1 MNTGSGRIWGAV
13 VLAVACLGCG
23 KTGPRVAYVTNG
35 IADFWLI
42 GQKGAEDAAA
52 KHGVT
57 VEVRMPAKGADDQKK
72 IVQDLLAQGVQGIA
86 ISPIDA
92 ANQVELLDEI
102 AASALLITQ
111 DSDAPKSKRL
121 CYIGVDNY
129 DAGRLCGKLVKEA
142 VPQGGGVMLFIGRL
156 GQDNARLRRQ
166 GVIDELLDR
175 SVDPTRYDQPGTEVV
190 GEKYTILDTRT
201 DDFDFNKAK
210 SLAEQSLADMKSYS
224 KPLVCMVGLFA
235 YNPPKLLE
243 AVREATKDGHLAPG
257 QVKIVGFDEDGDTLA
272 GIESGEVH
280 GTVVQDPYQYGFESV
295 RILAGLV
302 KGDKSVLPPGGMLA
316 IPPRKVV
323 KANVVEFRDNLAKL
337 LGKDEKEPAPAA
349 TGN

>member
-1 MNTGSGRIWGAV
+1 MNMGIGRIWAAI
-13 VLAVACLGCG
+13 LISVACIGCG
-23 KTGPRVAYVTNG
+23 KSGPRVGYVTNC

-52 KHGVT
+52 KYGIT
-57 VEVRMPAKGADDQKK
+57 VEVRMPAKGAEDQKR

-92 ANQVELLDEI
+92 ANQVELLNEI
-102 AASALLITQ
+102 AAVTPLITQ

-129 DAGRLCGKLVKEA
+129 DAGRMCGKLVKEA
-142 VPQGGGVMLFIGRL
+142 APQGGGVMLFIAGL

-175 SVDPTRYDQPGTEVV
+175 SVDPTRYDQPGMEVV

-201 DDFDFNKAK
+201 DDTDLNKAK
-210 SLAEQSLADMKSYS
+210 TLAEQALVDMKSYS
-224 KPLVCMVGLFA
+224 KPLVCVVGLFE

-243 AVREATKDGHLAPG
+243 AVRESVKSGHLEKG
-257 QVKIVGFDEDGDTLA
+257 QVKIVGFDENVDTLA
-272 GIESGEVH
+272 GIESGEVV
-280 GTVVQDPYQYGFESV
+280 GTIVQDPYQYGFESV

-302 KGDKSVLPPGGMLA
+302 KGDRSVLPPSGMLA
-316 IPPRKVV
+316 IPPRRITKE
-323 KANVVEFRDNLAKL
+323 NLVEFRDNLKKLMAKP
-337 LGKDEKEPAPAA
+337 K
-349 TGN
+349 